1 MPKKIYIYIL
11 TSLLIGIFFTCCSNL
26 YAQEQTTPLSLLT
39 NAKKQSKKK
48 YLIPFANC
56 ANDIALLR
64 LADSLALSTNDTEA
78 RAVINDQLGHCYAY
92 SLPDSFTHFQLIAV
106 SLFTKTHNDI
116 RATYCTQN
124 IAFMYEEQQND
135 IPNALKYSNMALQQ
149 HVQRKDTISLA
160 NMYKYIGVLKGK
172 LGNHGEGLKDIN
184 LAIQF
189 FELKNNN
196 LGIAVCYYDMALL
209 YTEIKNTDSSIYY
222 ITKAKN
228 IWQLN
233 EGNISRIFSWNN
245 KLLEI
250 YLSLQDT
257 INAKNIY
264 NQNSKILSD
273 NFKDIQPN
281 KQADYYKL
289 SIFYHQLN
297 KDPKNEN
304 FYKEK
309 YENAIKSN

>member
-1 MPKKIYIYIL
+1 MPKKIHIYIF
-11 TSLLIGIFFTCCSNL
+11 TSLLIGIFISCYSNL
-26 YAQEQTTPLSLLT
+26 FAQEQTTPHSIIT

-56 ANDIALLR
+56 ANDLALLR

-106 SLFTKTHNDI
+106 SLFTKIHNDI
-116 RATYCTQN
+116 RATYCIQN

-135 IPNALKYSNMALQQ
+135 IPNALKYSNIAVQQ
-149 HVQRKDTISLA
+149 HLLRKDTVSIA
-160 NMYKYIGVLKGK
+160 NMYKYIGMLKGK

-184 LAIQF
+184 LAIQYF
-189 FELKNNN
+189 GLKNNN

-209 YTEIKNTDSSIYY
+209 YTEIKYTDSSIYY

-228 IWQLN
+228 IWQQHN
-233 EGNISRIFSWNN
+233 GDISRIFSWNN
-245 KLLEI
+245 KQLEI
-250 YLSLQDT
+250 YLSRQDT

-264 NQNSKILSD
+264 YQNSKILED
-273 NFKDIQPN
+273 NINDIQPN
-281 KQADYYKL
+281 KQANYYKQCI
-289 SIFYHQLN
+289 IFHQLN
-297 KDPKNEN
+297 KDFKSEIL
-304 FYKEK
+304 YKEK